1 MTSRPSDWRVGY
13 GWAGKKF
20 SGKGRGRMQIK
31 VDTSG
36 LTGLADLTAA
46 QIKRSAVR
54 GLNNAAF
61 AARDRIPDIV
71 RAQVDK
77 MSPKLRVRSA
87 IRIQKATGESLTAT
101 VTIGGGQGAVLARHE
116 FGFTAKNAII
126 PISRAGSRAADKY
139 GNLVKRARPGEH
151 RAQTTADTRSKARR
165 KSKTAKRV
173 PRFFTV
179 GRGGRGGLRP
189 GIYERTGGN
198 KRIVRLTKYERN
210 KKYRSSFSLRQQIG
224 DDVQPELLRF
234 IQDSIDFRRNN

>member
-1 MTSRPSDWRVGY
+1 
-13 GWAGKKF
+13 
-20 SGKGRGRMQIK
+20 MQIK

-46 QIKRSAVR
+46 HIKRAAVR

-61 AARDRIPDIV
+61 GARDRIPDIV

-87 IRIQKATGESLTAT
+87 IRIQKATGESMSAT
-101 VTIGGGQGAVLARHE
+101 VTIGGGQGEILARHE
-116 FGFTAKNAII
+116 FGFTAKNAVI
-126 PISRAGSRAADKY
+126 PISRAGSRAADKF
-139 GNLVKRARPGEH
+139 GNLVKRARPSEH
-151 RAQTTADTRSKARR
+151 RAQTAADTRSKARR

-179 GRGGRGGLRP
+179 GRSGQGGLRP
-189 GIYERTGGN
+189 GIYERTSGN

-210 KKYRSSFSLRQQIG
+210 KKYRSSFSLRQEIG
-224 DDVQPELLRF
+224 DDVRPELLRF
-234 IQDSIDFRRNN
+234 IQESIDFRRNK